1 MKQIGNQ
8 RIKLECNK
16 PGHYVLP
23 LLPLAYEDCKV
34 IFHLESLF
42 SLSKSEKE
50 KKAVKLHRQF
60 CNPSKERLLNL
71 LKNANCTDKEFLNII
86 ESCTDSCKFC
96 CKYKKVFSKPIVG
109 FPVAGKFNSV
119 VCVDL
124 RDSKTQ
130 FYHSTEGKYPRIGRE
145 LLVWSQYNRHS
156 IILHRAHSRF
166 LVLIQRYF
174 SVPIKS

>member
-16 PGHYVLP
+16 SGHYVLP
-23 LLPLAYEDCKV
+23 LLPLAYEDCKI

-42 SLSKSEKE
+42 NLSKSEKE
-50 KKAVKLHRQF
+50 KTAVKLHCQF

-71 LKNANCTDKEFLNII
+71 LKNANCTNKEFLNII
-86 ESCTDSCKFC
+86 ESCTDSYKFC

-119 VCVDL
+119 ICMDL
-124 RDSKTQ
+124 KEVQ
-130 FYHSTEGKYPRIGRE
+130 KKNLPFH
-145 LLVWSQYNRHS
+145 
-156 IILHRAHSRF
+156 
-166 LVLIQRYF
+166 
-174 SVPIKS
+174 